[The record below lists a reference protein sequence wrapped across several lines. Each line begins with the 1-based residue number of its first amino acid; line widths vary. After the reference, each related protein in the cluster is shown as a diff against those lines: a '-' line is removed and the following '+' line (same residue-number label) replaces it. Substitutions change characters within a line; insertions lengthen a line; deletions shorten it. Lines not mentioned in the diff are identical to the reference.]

1 MTSAQ
6 ILDATAMSANPSSR
20 HALST
25 VAPRWILA
33 NVLPQAL
40 LVAALWAYFGMNGVT
55 VAWLDAPDR
64 FAKLPDSSWSMLAV
78 VALYVV
84 MTVWMR
90 GAVVRPLVPRFSI
103 LGWVPA
109 AILSSILMLA
119 LTVTG
124 SVIGIAVAKGLAMA
138 GSQAPSL
145 SVPTGVALAPFLLGL
160 FIGAEFVGVIVGGLP
175 GLILGTGEALAA
187 CRGTNS
193 KRAWILWTA
202 AAWSMIV
209 MIITLHAFAIVYYP
223 GLPPGALVALAAA
236 TPILLGL
243 AAALLT
249 LPAMAK
255 LARLHAAAV

>member
-6 ILDATAMSANPSSR
+6 VLDATPMSATQSSR
-20 HALST
+20 HALSS
-25 VAPRWILA
+25 VALHWTLA

-40 LVAALWAYFGMNGVT
+40 LVAASWAYFGMNGMT
-55 VAWLDAPDR
+55 LAGLTTPDSYT
-64 FAKLPDSSWSMLAV
+64 ALPDPFWLMIATA
-78 VALYVV
+78 ALYVV

-109 AILSSILMLA
+109 ALLSSVVMLA

-124 SVIGIAVAKGLAMA
+124 SVIGLAVSKGLAMSA
-138 GSQAPSL
+138 HPVSVP
-145 SVPTGVALAPFLLGL
+145 VPTGLALAPFLLGL
-160 FIGAEFVGVIVGGLP
+160 FIGAEFIGLILGGLP
-175 GLILGTGEALAA
+175 GLILGVGEALAA
-187 CRGTNS
+187 CRGTRS

-202 AAWSMIV
+202 AAWSMIAT
-209 MIITLHAFAIVYYP
+209 IITLHAFVIVFYP

-249 LPAMAK
+249 LPAIAK
-255 LARLHAAAV
+255 LARLRAAAI